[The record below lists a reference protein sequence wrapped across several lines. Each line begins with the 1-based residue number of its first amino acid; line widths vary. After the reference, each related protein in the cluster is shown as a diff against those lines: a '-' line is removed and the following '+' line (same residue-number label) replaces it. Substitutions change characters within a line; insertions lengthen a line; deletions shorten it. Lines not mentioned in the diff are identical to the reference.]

1 MAMDVLPIQAS
12 SVPCER
18 VFSSSKETITPRRN
32 RISAELMESLQ
43 LLKFSVKNGRGISSM
58 AGPSKA
64 EEEDELEALGAMES
78 LFPEDPH
85 SFRATFVDGR
95 SK

>member
-1 MAMDVLPIQAS
+1 MDVLPIQAS

-43 LLKFSVKNGRGISSM
+43 LLKFSVKRGRSISYM
-58 AGPSKA
+58 TEPTFQ
-64 EEEDELEALGAMES
+64 EMLEELEAQES
-78 LFPEDPH
+78 AEAAYPEEVN
-85 SFRATFVDGR
+85 SFRAMFFDLR
-95 SK
+95 QK